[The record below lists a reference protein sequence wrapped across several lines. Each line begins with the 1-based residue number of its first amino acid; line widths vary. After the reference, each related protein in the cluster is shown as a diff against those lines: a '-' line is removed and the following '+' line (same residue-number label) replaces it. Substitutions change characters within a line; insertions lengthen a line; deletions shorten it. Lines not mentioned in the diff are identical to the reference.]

1 MTEIFKLELEDYP
14 DDQDMDIYQRW
25 IIVKQGNNRYHIDL
39 TLVSDGE
46 KMYICQSQ
54 GVRDIIETYI
64 EDNLN
69 GDE

>member
-1 MTEIFKLELEDYP
+1 
-14 DDQDMDIYQRW
+14 MDIYQRW

-39 TLVSDGE
+39 TLVTDGE